1 MDKTE
6 IQINLLRQ
14 RIAELELEA
23 KKHQKKIEEIKNI
36 LAGNI
41 NVKEKFEIEQEPVK
55 DCILSKLVVEVYG
68 YGDRLGSWEECSFL
82 PYTIDGKIVSF
93 DTPEEAQEYVY
104 KNANKFSTKVYC
116 HNTATGKITKLK
128 KVKK

>member
-1 MDKTE
+1 MDQME

-23 KKHQKKIEEIKNI
+23 ERQQKKIKEIKNI
-36 LAGNI
+36 LTGSINI
-41 NVKEKFEIEQEPVK
+41 DERNESEEGSIK
-55 DCILSKLVVEVYG
+55 DCILTKLVVDK
-68 YGDRLGSWEECSFL
+68 YGDRWGNWEESSFL
-82 PYTIDGKIVSF
+82 PYLIDGEIVSF
-93 DTPEEAQEYVY
+93 DTPKEAQEYVY

-128 KVKK
+128 KINK

>member
-36 LAGNI
+36 LTGNI
-41 NVKEKFEIEQEPVK
+41 DVEEKFETEQEPVK
-55 DCILSKLVVEVYG
+55 DCILTKLVVDV
-68 YGDRLGSWEECSFL
+68 YGDRWGNWEESSFL
-82 PYTIDGKIVSF
+82 PYLVDGEIVSF

>member
-36 LAGNI
+36 LTGNI
-41 NVKEKFEIEQEPVK
+41 NVDERNESEEGLIK
-55 DCILSKLVVEVYG
+55 DCILTKLVVDK
-68 YGDRLGSWEECSFL
+68 YGDRWGNWEESSFL
-82 PYTIDGKIVSF
+82 PYLIDGEIVSF

>member
-23 KKHQKKIEEIKNI
+23 ERQQKKIKEIKNI
-36 LAGNI
+36 LTRNI
-41 NVKEKFEIEQEPVK
+41 NNDERTESEEEPIK
-55 DCILSKLVVEVYG
+55 DCILTKLVVDK
-68 YGDRLGSWEECSFL
+68 YGDRWGNWEESSFL
-82 PYTIDGKIVSF
+82 PYLVDGELVSF

-128 KVKK
+128 KIKK